1 MLEAHMSSG
10 RREFLSHLTLGA
22 LGVAALDVLNP
33 APLHPQQ
40 AAGFWDLRWVG
51 KLTGKYKAVF
61 DIPVIEDGYGVWRAI
76 IWRKQYA
83 QIFGIPESE
92 MSAVINLRH
101 DAIALAL
108 NQEFWSKYG
117 SGNEWQVRDPLT
129 RERTSRNP
137 VIERTGTYALPSEYS
152 DYSLEAQM
160 ESGAVVLACALALR
174 DCATILSREEGVDI
188 EEADRRV
195 RQMLVPGVILQP
207 SGIFSAVLAQDN
219 GCQFVRAS

>member
-1 MLEAHMSSG
+1 MSSG
-10 RREFLSHLTLGA
+10 RREFLSHLTVGA
-22 LGVAALDVLNP
+22 FGIAALDALDP
-33 APLHPQQ
+33 TPLHTQQ
-40 AAGFWDLRWVG
+40 AAGFWDLSWVR

-83 QIFGIPESE
+83 QVFGVPESE

-108 NQEFWSKYG
+108 NQEYWSRYG
-117 SGNEWQVRDPLT
+117 VGNEWKIHDPLT

-137 VIERTGTYALPSEYS
+137 VIERTGVHALPGEYA

-174 DCATILSREEGVDI
+174 DCATILSREEGVDV
-188 EEADRRV
+188 EEADKRV
-195 RQMLVPGVILQP
+195 REMLVPGVILQP
-207 SGIFSAVLAQDN
+207 SGIFSAALAQDN
-219 GCQFVRAS
+219 GCRFIRAS